1 MMCLMPQKNHCR
13 YHAYRYHTPN
23 GATHIMHLRSIYR
36 YHAPNGATDI
46 IYPYYTSTHITPLTG
61 LPILSTD
68 IMLLWSREW
77 NKKKRA
83 IRTAFCTVFMARFVA
98 INANLRLSLV
108 KQKRYFQPRQRGCLF
123 RTQIKQITHGL
134 RWIFYPPYGDREV
147 NFRLIWFLIDIY
159 QIIHKIRVKSIKSVS
174 SYVQHKLFS

>member
-46 IYPYYTSTHITPLTG
+46 IYPYYTSTHITPTHIIYRYFAPMEQG
-61 LPILSTD
+61 
-68 IMLLWSREW
+68 MEQ
-77 NKKKRA
+77 KKRA

-108 KQKRYFQPRQRGCLF
+108 KQKRYF
-123 RTQIKQITHGL
+123 
-134 RWIFYPPYGDREV
+134 
-147 NFRLIWFLIDIY
+147 
-159 QIIHKIRVKSIKSVS
+159 
-174 SYVQHKLFS
+174 